1 MALPT
6 DDDFFSLGPRDLDDD
21 FGELPGRGRFLGGA
35 RRRHRE
41 IDDDEPIGRIGRA
54 GRAERDGPV
63 TAPVVTAYRKPYDPP
78 FVRRTPPPPVAP
90 QHLRPVRWRER
101 ALAVTAVVVGLVLAL
116 ALAWFVLVVLR
127 RPDPVHPS
135 DAVGERVDHLV
146 TRTILA
152 DRVLAVTQWF
162 STVAALLV
170 LGGLLFRA
178 LVLGPVRRRAL
189 LGSSAKGSRRDRAE
203 RRRRQ
208 RHRVTSQRYRA
219 EEGLLR
225 RAALVGM
232 VAGAL
237 SLVLRTAT
245 LSDSSLFTT
254 IVPSRLSFVVTSPF
268 GVATLLRSAGLA
280 LVGSGPSDR
289 RSSLAG
295 GLAIIGSFVV
305 VGHPQATASTFS
317 LLTLAQVVHVTV
329 VATWFGG
336 VTFLAFDLRHRRRVG
351 DPRGSAVVVG
361 RFSVVAGG
369 SVVLAGI
376 TGSILAWSQMSTVS
390 TLWETAYG
398 RALMIKVACVG
409 LVAAIG
415 GYNHQFLVPAV
426 ERDDGPTAWRRL
438 RRTATAESLII
449 CLGVLVATAAMTSGG
464 L

>member
-1 MALPT
+1 VALRN
-6 DDDFFSLGPRDLDDD
+6 DDLFAD
-21 FGELPGRGRFLGGA
+21 LPGRPRLRATRA
-35 RRRHRE
+35 RRRERPDD
-41 IDDDEPIGRIGRA
+41 IDDIRADGDPSLEP
-54 GRAERDGPV
+54 GPV
-63 TAPVVTAYRKPYDPP
+63 ATAYRKPYDPP
-78 FVRRTPPPPVAP
+78 FVRRTPPPVAA
-90 QHLRPVRWRER
+90 QHLREVRWRDR
-101 ALAVTAVVVGLVLAL
+101 ALAATAIVVGLVLAL

-170 LGGLLFRA
+170 LGGLIVRTT
-178 LVLGPVRRRAL
+178 VLGPVRRRVLA
-189 LGSSAKGSRRDRAE
+189 GDDRPARAE

-208 RHRVTSQRYRA
+208 RLVSRRYRA
-219 EEGLLR
+219 EDGLLR

-232 VAGAL
+232 VAGAIGL
-237 SLVLRTAT
+237 LLRTAT

-254 IVPSRLSFVVTSPF
+254 IVPSRLNFVITSPF
-268 GVATLLRSAGLA
+268 GVATTLRSAGLA

-295 GLAIIGSFVV
+295 GLAILGSFIV
-305 VGHPQATASTFS
+305 VGHPQATAATFS
-317 LLTLAQVVHVTV
+317 WLTLAQVVHITV

-351 DPRGSAVVVG
+351 DPRGSALVVS
-361 RFSVVAGG
+361 RFSVVAGA
-369 SVVLAGI
+369 SVVVAGT
-376 TGSILAWSQMSTVS
+376 TGAILAWSQIPTVA

-398 RALMIKVACVG
+398 RALLIKVACVG

-426 ERDDGPTAWRRL
+426 ERDDGPTAWHRL
-438 RRTATAESLII
+438 RRTATAETLII
-449 CLGVLVATAAMTSGG
+449 GLGVLVATAAMTSGG

>member
-6 DDDFFSLGPRDLDDD
+6 DDDDLFSLGPRDLDDFAD
-21 FGELPGRGRFLGGA
+21 LPGRGRFLGGA

-41 IDDDEPIGRIGRA
+41 LDDDEPA
-54 GRAERDGPV
+54 GPV
-63 TAPVVTAYRKPYDPP
+63 APAPAAPAPVATAYRKPYDPP

-90 QHLRPVRWRER
+90 QHLRQVRWRER
-101 ALAVTAVVVGLVLAL
+101 VVAVTAVVVGLVLAL
-116 ALAWFVLVVLR
+116 GLAWFVLVVLR
-127 RPDPVHPS
+127 RPDPVHAS

-146 TRTILA
+146 SRTILA

-162 STVAALLV
+162 STVAAVLV
-170 LGGLLFRA
+170 LGGLLFRG

-189 LGSSAKGSRRDRAE
+189 LGSGAGKGSRRDRAE
-203 RRRRQ
+203 RRRR
-208 RHRVTSQRYRA
+208 HRVTSRRYRA

-232 VAGAL
+232 VAGAIGL
-237 SLVLRTAT
+237 LLRTAT

-254 IVPSRLSFVVTSPF
+254 LVPSRLNFVITSPF
-268 GVATLLRSAGLA
+268 GVATMLRSAGLA
-280 LVGSGPSDR
+280 LAGSGPSDR

-317 LLTLAQVVHVTV
+317 FLTLAQVVHVTV

-351 DPRGSAVVVG
+351 DPRGSALVVS
-361 RFSVVAGG
+361 RFSVVAGA

-376 TGSILAWSQMSTVS
+376 TGTVLAWSQIPTVS

-415 GYNHQFLVPAV
+415 GYNHRFLVPAV
-426 ERDDGPTAWRRL
+426 ERDDGATAWRRL